1 MAMTELAR
9 RASEAVASAAGDVVA
24 PHVTQ
29 LAALT
34 AVATGHP
41 ELAWVAG
48 AAGAL
53 VGAVTTEAGSAIA
66 GIALRD
72 RADRYRRF
80 LRTASEATGVS
91 EEDLLHSAKAGGQR
105 LRDVL
110 TKTAATA
117 AESTSA
123 WKVDAMAKIFARALR
138 GRSDP
143 AVVDEMLLIHKL
155 LEPLDVAHARLL
167 AAMFVARERL
177 NGLRRGLDQSRGT
190 IKVEDLGMAPPYH
203 KEYRRVE
210 RGAVPR
216 NLLLK
221 EIDPGLVGRVAPIL
235 AGLSRNQ
242 LAYDDDSQRINPL
255 GWWLAERLEDLSA
268 KVTDEQL

>member
-1 MAMTELAR
+1 MTELAR
-9 RASEAVASAAGDVVA
+9 RASEAVASAAGDGVA

-53 VGAVTTEAGSAIA
+53 VGAVTTEVGSAIA

-91 EEDLLHSAKAGGQR
+91 EEDLLQSAKAGGQR

-138 GRSDP
+138 GQSDP
-143 AVVDEMLLIHKL
+143 AMVDEMLLIHKL

-167 AAMFVARERL
+167 AVMIVARKQLHRL
-177 NGLRRGLDQSRGT
+177 QQKEDPSMGT
-190 IKVEDLGMAPPYH
+190 IPVEDLGLAPPYH
-203 KEYRRVE
+203 KEYKLVE
-210 RGAVPR
+210 RGAVPSGTM
-216 NLLLK
+216 LK
-221 EIDPGLVGRVAPIL
+221 EIDRGLVGRVTPIL

-242 LAYDDDSQRINPL
+242 LAYDDDSERLKPL
-255 GWWLAERLEDLSA
+255 GWWLAERLEDLGA
-268 KVTDEQL
+268 KVTHEQL